1 MSENLR
7 PYSEGNVLVSEMVQ
21 EPAIGGV
28 SRAFG
33 LLRLLSD
40 AGPGGTRLTE
50 IAARAGLPRPSVHRM
65 LRALAAEGAVAF
77 DARSKRYTLG
87 LGLFVLAARAGDTL
101 GLRDLSRPTLLRLT
115 ASLGETLFLLVH
127 NGYDAVCIERSAGS
141 LPIRSFTGDIGGRVP
156 LGIGQGST
164 AILAFLPPAEQD
176 EVIRH
181 NLPRIRDIGGPDEAT
196 LRAELALVRREGFC
210 AGAAGL
216 IPGMAGLGA
225 PIFDQDGR
233 AVAAISIGTT
243 TDRLTPDRRGVI
255 AEMLKR
261 EATAIGRGL
270 NPFDPS
276 LRRAGAAMA
285 GLSQG

>member
-1 MSENLR
+1 MPESA
-7 PYSEGNVLVSEMVQ
+7 Q
-21 EPAIGGV
+21 EPSIGGV
-28 SRAFG
+28 SRAFS

-101 GLRDLSRPTLLRLT
+101 GLRDLARPTLLRLT

-176 EVIRH
+176 EIIRH
-181 NLPRIRDIGGPDEAT
+181 NLPRMQSFGGQDEAS
-196 LRAELALVRREGFC
+196 LRAELAQVRREGFC
-210 AGAAGL
+210 GGASGL

-225 PIFDQDGR
+225 PILDRDSR
-233 AVAAISIGTT
+233 PVAAISIGTT
-243 TDRLTPDRRGVI
+243 TDRLTPERRAVI
-255 AEMLKR
+255 AGMLQR
-261 EATAIGRGL
+261 EAAAIGQLL
-270 NPFDPS
+270 NPFDPT
-276 LRRAGAAMA
+276 LRRAGAAMGA
-285 GLSQG
+285 AMRSASTG